1 MKHAVRPTA
10 LHRRLLEWF
19 AAHKRDLPWRRTRD
33 PYAILVSEFMLQQ
46 TRVAVVEARFSVFLA
61 RFPTVNVLADAPLDE
76 VLALWSGLG
85 YYRRA
90 RNLHAAARILRERF
104 AGRLPRHATMLR
116 ELPGVGAYT
125 AAAVA
130 SIAFGAPEPL
140 VDGNVARVL
149 SRLFRLRGDPRAPR
163 SARRLLA
170 RAGTLIP
177 HDGRAGD
184 WNQALMELGATVCL
198 PRGPRCADCPVAA
211 RCEARATGRP
221 EAYPS
226 PIRAASSVK
235 EIHVRVALER
245 NGRWLLRRNG
255 PGEKPGG
262 MFEFPRVLQN
272 RELQRAD
279 ELCAAIEENLGLR
292 AIELRG
298 LGEFRHQILD
308 RSITVTA
315 FVGRIAGSARRARG
329 GRASWRWLAPDEW
342 RRLPLSAAA
351 LRMIELLG
359 GPAQSM
365 ASSRQAR
372 RNSSG
377 VPASMGRLRVKA
389 R

>member
-1 MKHAVRPTA
+1 
-10 LHRRLLEWF
+10 
-19 AAHKRDLPWRRTRD
+19 
-33 PYAILVSEFMLQQ
+33 
-46 TRVAVVEARFSVFLA
+46 
-61 RFPTVNVLADAPLDE
+61 
-76 VLALWSGLG
+76 
-85 YYRRA
+85 
-90 RNLHAAARILRERF
+90 
-104 AGRLPRHATMLR
+104 
-116 ELPGVGAYT
+116 
-125 AAAVA
+125 
-130 SIAFGAPEPL
+130 
-140 VDGNVARVL
+140 
-149 SRLFRLRGDPRAPR
+149 
-163 SARRLLA
+163 
-170 RAGTLIP
+170 
-177 HDGRAGD
+177 
-184 WNQALMELGATVCL
+184 
-198 PRGPRCADCPVAA
+198 
-211 RCEARATGRP
+211 
-221 EAYPS
+221 
-226 PIRAASSVK
+226 
-235 EIHVRVALER
+235 
-245 NGRWLLRRNG
+245 
-255 PGEKPGG
+255 